1 MSLSSTGPQNQAMAP
16 SPDHQEYLARWVFPG
31 DAPPIPWGRVV
42 VEQGRIV
49 SIDQHSARP
58 EAKLLPECALLP
70 GLVNAHTHLEFSD
83 LSRPMG
89 DAGGSFARWLRD
101 VIAVRRQ
108 EAEQRGATP
117 DVVKAEKSAAV
128 AQGEEESR
136 SHHVRLLGEI
146 ATPGGPQEH
155 WQSQSSLDNVSDP
168 LPLQV
173 IAFLELLGL
182 SPERQPALLELAEQ
196 YLASMASRNQSGRIL
211 PGLSPHAP
219 YTIGIDF
226 LSQLCQ
232 LAAKYNVPV
241 AMHLAES
248 WEELELLQSHSG
260 ELTELLRVLGAWYPG
275 AVPRGLTPHDFL
287 EVLATAPRAL
297 VVHGNFLGTED
308 WKFLAEHRDR
318 MSVVYCPRTHA
329 YFSHGP
335 YPLREM
341 LTNGVRV
348 ALGTDSRASNP
359 NLSLWEEMQY
369 VARQH
374 PQVSAEEVLRAG
386 TLSGAEGLGLER
398 DFGTISVGKVG
409 ALTMVHGGPHWAEL
423 VDPAAALAAL
433 LSQGEIARG
442 C

>member
-1 MSLSSTGPQNQAMAP
+1 
-16 SPDHQEYLARWVFPG
+16 
-31 DAPPIPWGRVV
+31 
-42 VEQGRIV
+42 
-49 SIDQHSARP
+49 
-58 EAKLLPECALLP
+58 
-70 GLVNAHTHLEFSD
+70 
-83 LSRPMG
+83 
-89 DAGGSFARWLRD
+89 
-101 VIAVRRQ
+101 
-108 EAEQRGATP
+108 
-117 DVVKAEKSAAV
+117 
-128 AQGEEESR
+128 
-136 SHHVRLLGEI
+136 
-146 ATPGGPQEH
+146 
-155 WQSQSSLDNVSDP
+155 
-168 LPLQV
+168 
-173 IAFLELLGL
+173 
-182 SPERQPALLELAEQ
+182 
-196 YLASMASRNQSGRIL
+196 
-211 PGLSPHAP
+211 
-219 YTIGIDF
+219 
-226 LSQLCQ
+226 
-232 LAAKYNVPV
+232 
-241 AMHLAES
+241 
-248 WEELELLQSHSG
+248 
-260 ELTELLRVLGAWYPG
+260 
-275 AVPRGLTPHDFL
+275 
-287 EVLATAPRAL
+287 

-308 WKFLAEHRDR
+308 WKFLADHRDR

-423 VDPAAALAAL
+423 ADPAAALAAL

>member
-1 MSLSSTGPQNQAMAP
+1 MSPSLTGLQNQAIAP
-16 SPDHQEYLARWVFPG
+16 SADHQEYLARWVFPG
-31 DAPPIPWGRVV
+31 DAPPIPWGRVI
-42 VEQGRIV
+42 VEGGRIV

-58 EAKLLPECALLP
+58 DAILLPECALLP

-83 LSRPMG
+83 LARPMG
-89 DAGGSFARWLRD
+89 DAGGSFSRWLRD

-108 EAEQRGATP
+108 EAEQRGAVP
-117 DVVKAEKSAAV
+117 EVVKAEKSAAV
-128 AQGEEESR
+128 AKGEQESR
-136 SHHVRLLGEI
+136 SLHVRLVGEI
-146 ATPGGPQEH
+146 ATPGGPQEY
-155 WQSQSSLDNVSDP
+155 WQSQTTENLPDASL
-168 LPLQV
+168 LQV
-173 IAFLELLGL
+173 TAFLELLGL

-196 YLASMASRNQSGRIL
+196 YLSSMASRQGPVRIL

-219 YTIGIDF
+219 YTISIEF

-232 LAAKYNVPV
+232 LATKYNVPV

-248 WEELELLQSHSG
+248 WEELELLRSHSG
-260 ELTELLRVLGAWYPG
+260 ELTELLRMLGAWYPG
-275 AVPRGLTPHDFL
+275 AVPRGLEPHDFL
-287 EVLATAPRAL
+287 AVLATAPRAL
-297 VVHGNFLGTED
+297 VVHGNFLTTED
-308 WKFLAEHRDR
+308 WKFLAEHRER

-341 LTNGVRV
+341 LTSSVRV

-398 DFGTISVGKVG
+398 DFGTITVGKVG
-409 ALTMVHGGPHWAEL
+409 ALTIVHGGPHWAE
-423 VDPAAALAAL
+423 VADPAAALASL
-433 LSQGEIARG
+433 LLQGEIARG
-442 C
+442 